1 MAEVGFPAINLN
13 SSLRDDILKKPSIKN
28 VLTNEINAVAN
39 IPANIQSLILADTEA
54 PGFFDAN
61 GFKAA
66 GTAPANSYNEL
77 VTAIKALTPYNPYT
91 IMDLT
96 IDLE

>member
-54 PGFFDAN
+54 PRI
-61 GFKAA
+61 
-66 GTAPANSYNEL
+66 TSYN
-77 VTAIKALTPYNPYT
+77 VCYT
-91 IMDLT
+91 KLLRSLLCQYGFQSLPFCSAHSIVFE
-96 IDLE
+96 I